1 MQLSPLSSGSWRRGT
16 GKQKIS
22 RMGMNT
28 RVAPLLQL
36 TDLDIVYPDGGITA
50 VEGFNAEFNAGEFV
64 CIVGPTG
71 CGKSTILN
79 AIAGFIAPTRGT
91 ILKGGSP
98 VVGPGPDRGIV
109 FQTFALFPW
118 KTVRGNIEFGPMVR
132 GLAPAERRSRS
143 TEMLQRIGLA
153 ARADAYPH
161 QLSGGMQQRVAI
173 ARALVNGPDVMLMDE
188 PFGSLDAQTR
198 GLMQSLLLDLWQT
211 HQKTVIFVTH
221 DIDESIFLAD
231 RIIVLTARPARVKA
245 EIAVRLGRPRQREV
259 MLTGEFLETKRQV
272 LAIIQEEVEKSFASN

>member
-1 MQLSPLSSGSWRRGT
+1 
-16 GKQKIS
+16 
-22 RMGMNT
+22 MNSCID
-28 RVAPLLQL
+28 PLLQL
-36 TDLDIVYPDGGITA
+36 KDLHIVYADGGITA
-50 VEGFNAEFNAGEFV
+50 VEEFNAEFNAGEFV

-79 AIAGFIAPTRGT
+79 AIAGFIAPTQGA
-91 ILKGGSP
+91 ILKGGSQ

-153 ARADAYPH
+153 ARAGAYPH

-198 GLMQSLLLDLWQT
+198 GLMQSLLLDLWQA

-231 RIIVLTARPARVKA
+231 RIIVLTARPGRMKA
-245 EIAVRLGRPRQREV
+245 EIAVHLGRPRSREV
-259 MLTGEFLETKRQV
+259 MLTAEFLATKRQV